1 MKFAEEF
8 ALPGTEELKSLE
20 IWGNVNALILQA
32 GRTTHTAPAGMAEE
46 EKEEALENER
56 IKSKTLSEIEEDDDV
71 MNVYHTMQE

>member
-46 EKEEALENER
+46 EKEEYLA
-56 IKSKTLSEIEEDDDV
+56 K
-71 MNVYHTMQE
+71 